1 MTLPVNIESL
11 IDGRVVESDRIEFKK
26 GWNHVS
32 IPCHKDFA
40 CKELMIDEEGHI
52 RDRKLTIATA
62 NDIRKQIFSLIVE
75 NNRITRRE
83 LSESIGINQSAI
95 QKHIE
100 ALINNGNIKR
110 EGKTRASYFIV
121 LKDF

>member
-1 MTLPVNIESL
+1 
-11 IDGRVVESDRIEFKK
+11 
-26 GWNHVS
+26 
-32 IPCHKDFA
+32 
-40 CKELMIDEEGHI
+40 MIDEEGHI

-110 EGKTRASYFIV
+110 EGKTRASYFII